1 MLALLLTLACGAPA
15 DVPRAS
21 PAASVSREEG
31 PEGTDH
37 AWSGQGGL
45 RGGGVSLAMEGTTLF
60 GPERIALATGL
71 YEAPVV
77 NDATLCAVGD
87 IPDGKGA
94 LQCWSAEGGS
104 LGQPVTV
111 VSGGRPDRVAV
122 ADTAVAWVASP
133 DGLPQVFVGD
143 TLGRSPPRPLT
154 NVGLARP
161 AGGPPPGF
169 VPPPHRDTLH
179 FDGDR
184 LRWQTADG
192 AREVSW
198 R

>member
-1 MLALLLTLACGAPA
+1 MASGSRKEAPE
-15 DVPRAS
+15 DVDL
-21 PAASVSREEG
+21 V
-31 PEGTDH
+31 
-37 AWSGQGGL
+37 WSGHGALRVGL
-45 RGGGVSLAMEGTTLF
+45 VPVRMEGTTLF
-60 GPERIALATGL
+60 GPEGLALATGL
-71 YEAPVV
+71 YEAPAV
-77 NDATLCAVGD
+77 DEATLCVVRD
-87 IPDGKGA
+87 VPDGNGT

-122 ADTAVAWVASP
+122 SGSAVAWTASP

-143 TLGRSPPRPLT
+143 TLGRSPPQPLT
-154 NVGLARP
+154 NVGLARS
-161 AGGPPPGF
+161 AGASPPGF

-192 AREVSW
+192 PREVAW

>member
-1 MLALLLTLACGAPA
+1 MLALLLTLACGPLA
-15 DVPRAS
+15 DAPRAV
-21 PAASVSREEG
+21 PVASGSREEA
-31 PEGTDH
+31 PEGVDL

-45 RGGGVSLAMEGTTLF
+45 RVGAVPLALEGTTLL

-77 NDATLCAVGD
+77 NDATLCTVGD
-87 IPDGKGA
+87 SANGNGT
-94 LQCWSAEGGS
+94 LQCWSAEGGT
-104 LGQPVTV
+104 LGPPVTV
-111 VSGGRPDRVAV
+111 ASGGRPDRVAV
-122 ADTAVAWVASP
+122 DGSVVAWVASP

-154 NVGLARP
+154 NVELTRP
-161 AGGPPPGF
+161 AGGPPAGF

-192 AREVSW
+192 PREVSW